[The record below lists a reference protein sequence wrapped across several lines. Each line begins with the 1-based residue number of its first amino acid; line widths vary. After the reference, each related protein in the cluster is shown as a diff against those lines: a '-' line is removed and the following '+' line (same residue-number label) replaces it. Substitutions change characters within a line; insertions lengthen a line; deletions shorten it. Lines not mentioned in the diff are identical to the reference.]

1 MQARIRKRHAYP
13 GTHSVSRSVRSS
25 PESSQSCLH
34 SAPPLANSLLAAAS
48 EVGTGT
54 VTARYR
60 YIALVPKSRAG

>member
-1 MQARIRKRHAYP
+1 VPARIRKCLTYP

-34 SAPPLANSLLAAAS
+34 SGPPLANSLHAES
-48 EVGTGT
+48 EVRIGT
-54 VTARYR
+54 VSARYR

>member
-34 SAPPLANSLLAAAS
+34 SARPLAKSLHATT